1 VIDFPRRSAVASG
14 ALVLALLVSH
24 AAWGQVRGLPVE
36 RTGIPRG
43 VGVAGEIG
51 FPGDALGGGTAY
63 GATALA
69 GVGPLD
75 LTATVA
81 VHDPSAS
88 SSITSY
94 GGDLGVQVVGGPI
107 NPLSLTL
114 QAGYGYWK
122 TNGTGVSH
130 VPLGLG
136 IALTIPIPGIAI
148 RPWLMP
154 RADLTIASA
163 GGVSSTDTRFGISG
177 GIDVTLLNGL
187 GLRAS
192 YDRIAASGQDPTTLA
207 FGIHYIFFK
216 APGR

>member
-1 VIDFPRRSAVASG
+1 VIDFPRRGAIASG
-14 ALVLALLVSH
+14 ALVLALLVSR
-24 AAWGQVRGLPVE
+24 AAWGQVRGIPVE
-36 RTGIPRG
+36 VAGIPRG
-43 VGVAGEIG
+43 IGMAGEVG

-69 GVGPLD
+69 GLGPLD
-75 LTATVA
+75 LTASIA
-81 VHDPSAS
+81 VHDRSAS

-94 GGDLGVQVVGGPI
+94 GGAVGVQVVGGPVT
-107 NPLSLTL
+107 PLSLTM

-136 IALTIPIPGIAI
+136 IALAIPIPGIAI
-148 RPWLMP
+148 SPWLMP

-163 GGVSSTDTRFGISG
+163 GGASSTDTRFAISG

-187 GLRAS
+187 GVRAS
-192 YDRIAASGQDPTTLA
+192 YDRIAAAGPDPSTLA
-207 FGIHYIFFK
+207 VGIHYIFFK